1 MSETELF
8 GIYKNGNVEFYGS
21 TRNSFR
27 GGMHVWQK
35 LNEKYELHDSLFE
48 FKNTWGNF
56 NKGFYEPFEDIV
68 FGSTFDYVIVMKED
82 FPLLIASFK
91 DYFERYPDSSFS
103 EQAEII
109 KAMEKDDNI
118 IGVAWCQ
125 TSIVDG
131 LWDVE
136 EEDDI
141 IPYNIFKGTRHWNL
155 FKKISK
161 SEE

>member
-35 LNEKYELHDSLFE
+35 LNEKY
-48 FKNTWGNF
+48 
-56 NKGFYEPFEDIV
+56 YEPFEDIV